1 MAINTLQTLKDA
13 ITSWTRRSELS
24 SADLANMI
32 SLFESR
38 LNSGFRTRD
47 GRFVKLRIAQMEAA
61 VATGNTVSGTAT
73 ITLPSDWLE
82 TRAFAVSIGGVYRD
96 LEFQT
101 LEQLPGQFVANGPPM
116 RYMIANGAINMG
128 PTPDAAYAYSHYY
141 YKKIPV
147 IAGSSDTATT
157 NTILTAYPQLYLFG
171 SCVEVA
177 RQSRDLDKLA
187 VYEQTLEQ
195 ILDEVSSADRAG
207 RFPKSPRM
215 DFNADVLGAYP
226 FGSIESGFM

>member
-13 ITSWTRRSELS
+13 ITSWTKRSELS

-38 LNSGFRTRD
+38 LNSGFSTRD
-47 GRFVKLRIAQMEAA
+47 GRFVKLRLAQMEAA
-61 VATGNTVSGTAT
+61 AATGNTVASTAT
-73 ITLPSDWLE
+73 VTLPSDWLE
-82 TRAFAVSIGGVYRD
+82 TRAFAVQIGGVWRD

-116 RYMIANGAINMG
+116 RYMIANGAVNLG
-128 PTPDAAYAYSHYY
+128 PTPDTAYPYTHYY
-141 YKKIPV
+141 YKKVAV

-157 NTILTAYPQLYLFG
+157 NTVLTAYPQLYLFG

-177 RQSRDLDKLA
+177 RQARDFDKLA
-187 VYEQTLEQ
+187 IYQETFEQ
-195 ILDEVSSADRAG
+195 ILTEVSSADRAG
-207 RFPKSPRM
+207 RFPKAPRM
-215 DFNADVLGAYP
+215 DFRTEVLGGYP
-226 FGSIESGFM
+226 FASIESGFQ